1 LEVRLVGWVE
11 EVAAEE
17 PLGDIATQMA
27 AVKTDDQRGE
37 EMLAGLFVFYRAI
50 QEDQQERTRQSKQV

>member
-17 PLGDIATQMA
+17 PLGDIAQMA

-37 EMLAGLFVFYRAI
+37 ETLAGLFVFYRAI
-50 QEDQQERTRQSKQV
+50 QEDQQERERQSKQV